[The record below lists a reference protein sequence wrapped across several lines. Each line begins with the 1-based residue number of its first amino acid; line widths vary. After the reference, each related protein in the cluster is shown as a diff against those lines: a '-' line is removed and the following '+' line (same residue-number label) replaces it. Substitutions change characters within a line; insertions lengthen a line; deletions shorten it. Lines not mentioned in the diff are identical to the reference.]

1 MPHGA
6 DLLEAV
12 GARLSGA
19 AADSLVGSK
28 IDKFECT
35 LANINL
41 RKTLPDSGQ
50 ILAEL
55 LRSIDVTSSYL
66 SGCLTICIFSYFL
79 KVMHC
84 LLMLIF

>member
-12 GARLSGA
+12 GAQLSGA

-28 IDKFECT
+28 IDKLECT

-41 RKTLPDSGQ
+41 RKTRPDSGQ

-66 SGCLTICIFSYFL
+66 SGCLTICIFSKYSI
-79 KVMHC
+79 VC
-84 LLMLIF
+84 LC